1 VPGVV
6 SVTVKVWPAVIIS
19 GEFWTDAPEGTVCH
33 VTLWGAPDWLSW
45 STKVTVVPG
54 ATLRVEGWKL
64 RDWSLPTFCGITTVT
79 APEDADEVEDAA
91 LEDELVVVVELLL
104 LLLLL
109 DGTEVLVVVDVGEL
123 VVELVCVVLEDDGMV
138 VLLLDEERD
147 DEVVTDEEML
157 EVAVVDEEEE
167 GADDDD
173 ADDEEDVVPTV

>member
-6 SVTVKVWPAVIIS
+6 RVTVKVWPAVIIS

-64 RDWSLPTFCGITTVT
+64 RDWSLTTFCGITTVT
-79 APEDADEVEDAA
+79 APEDSDEVEDAA

-104 LLLLL
+104 ILLL

-123 VVELVCVVLEDDGMV
+123 VVELECVVLEDDGMV